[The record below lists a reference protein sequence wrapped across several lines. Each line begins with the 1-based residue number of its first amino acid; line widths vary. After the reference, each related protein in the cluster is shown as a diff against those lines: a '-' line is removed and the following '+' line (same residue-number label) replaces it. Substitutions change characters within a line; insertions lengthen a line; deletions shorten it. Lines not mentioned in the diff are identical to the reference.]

1 MANEF
6 EMESKYAGKCA
17 DCGFKFPEG
26 TKIKYNRD
34 TKVAVHVKCPEV
46 DYSGAEQKNI
56 FDLWIER
63 AQEMEESKADG

>member
-17 DCGFKFPEG
+17 DCGFRFPVG
-26 TKIKYNRD
+26 TKIKFD
-34 TKVAVHVKCPEV
+34 TVKRVATHAKCPEV

-63 AQEMEESKADG
+63 AQEMEGQKHG